1 MRLMRILIV
10 LILCIKS
17 FYRALPVQSKA
28 LENIDDQLFWQAAWF
43 SEDGKP
49 ASPFTR
55 DSKKITAK
63 SIFITPNFVNQP
75 AQYCPDGYRIDNG
88 KCIKI
93 ISFHQTSE
101 ELLATRLSSLITTDD
116 TTNFDYDYDS
126 FEDEQNSNNGNS
138 NQEDIKLPLVPIL
151 HESNED
157 EGDDSN
163 NSNINAKNVTVK
175 EYETDVTTDNPFV
188 SSSTFHDFRTE
199 NKTDSVEIIITTLSS
214 NDDDDVNNRNDTT
227 YEHDNAAAIK
237 PSVDEFH
244 ENLNDDDVN
253 ENFSLTF
260 SNTTTTPQQID
271 STIIATTT
279 TTEVAA
285 KAALEY
291 ENITEK
297 ISSIENET
305 SVMQDRSNED
315 NQNVEPSFL
324 LLPLAETLEREN
336 STKNNI
342 KNFTIIDSN
351 STINIKNSRYD
362 GNDAADDEI
371 LSNSTVLDF
380 NENSQ
385 TEESIIES
393 SDTINFDDSSFLV
406 NDSLIMIDNASSIL
420 NISSIVADYDDI
432 TTIDPFMNR
441 MDEEQVTTTLQTN
454 SDDDS
459 VDNSDNV
466 SIKTET
472 TDENTSIIDED
483 KTSAFKY
490 ETTSYYS
497 LDDRQNSNEDD
508 ETNKFVYHHQ
518 QQQHHVPTTTIET
531 STQSVKGN
539 KLKFP
544 DEEINNRVR
553 FPDNFNNNNDEIVT
567 TSSRIQSRLLP
578 SSTSATSRFSW
589 PRENNNHRL
598 TTNIFQF
605 WNQQPLLNDFQR
617 ARENS
622 KSFRADDFFP
632 YTRKVQI
639 VTPQRYNY

>member
-17 FYRALPVQSKA
+17 LYRALPVQSKA

-43 SEDGKP
+43 SEDSKP
-49 ASPFTR
+49 ASPFTS

-93 ISFHQTSE
+93 ITFHQTSE

-126 FEDEQNSNNGNS
+126 FEDEQNSNNGET

-157 EGDDSN
+157 EGEDSN

-175 EYETDVTTDNPFV
+175 EYETDVTTDNPFM

-214 NDDDDVNNRNDTT
+214 NDDDDVSNRNDTT

-253 ENFSLTF
+253 ENFSSTF
-260 SNTTTTPQQID
+260 SNTTTTPQQQID
-271 STIIATTT
+271 SITTT
-279 TTEVAA
+279 TTAEV
-285 KAALEY
+285 AALEY

-297 ISSIENET
+297 ISSNENET

-336 STKNNI
+336 STKNHKN
-342 KNFTIIDSN
+342 NFTIIDSSSN
-351 STINIKNSRYD
+351 STINIKNSSY
-362 GNDAADDEI
+362 DAADNEI

-406 NDSLIMIDNASSIL
+406 NDSLIMIDNTSSIL

-441 MDEEQVTTTLQTN
+441 MDDEQATTTLQTSN
-454 SDDDS
+454 DDDDS
-459 VDNSDNV
+459 SDNV

-497 LDDRQNSNEDD
+497 LDDRQNSNGDD
-508 ETNKFVYHHQ
+508 EINKFVYHHQ
-518 QQQHHVPTTTIET
+518 QQQQHVPTTKTTIET

-553 FPDNFNNNNDEIVT
+553 FPDDYNNNNDEIVT
-567 TSSRIQSRLLP
+567 TSSRIQSRLIP
-578 SSTSATSRFSW
+578 SSSTSATSRFSW

-605 WNQQPLLNDFQR
+605 WNQQPLLEDFQR

>member
-10 LILCIKS
+10 LILCVKS
-17 FYRALPVQSKA
+17 LYRALPVQSKA

-43 SEDGKP
+43 SEDRKP
-49 ASPFTR
+49 ASPFTS

-63 SIFITPNFVNQP
+63 SIFITPNFINQP
-75 AQYCPDGYRIDNG
+75 APYCPDGYRVDNG

-93 ISFHQTSE
+93 INIHQTSE
-101 ELLATRLSSLITTDD
+101 EMLATRLSSLITTDD

-126 FEDEQNSNNGNS
+126 FEDEPNNEQ

-157 EGDDSN
+157 ETDS

-175 EYETDVTTDNPFV
+175 EYGTEVTTDNPFM

-214 NDDDDVNNRNDTT
+214 DDDVSDTT
-227 YEHDNAAAIK
+227 YEHDNPTIK

-244 ENLNDDDVN
+244 ENSNDDDVN
-253 ENFSLTF
+253 ENFSSTF
-260 SNTTTTPQQID
+260 SNTTTSPQQID
-271 STIIATTT
+271 PTTTTT
-279 TTEVAA
+279 TTEAA
-285 KAALEY
+285 IALEY

-297 ISSIENET
+297 MSSNENET
-305 SVMQDRSNED
+305 SVMQDLSNED

-324 LLPLAETLEREN
+324 LLPLAVETLEREN
-336 STKNNI
+336 STKNNN
-342 KNFTIIDSN
+342 NFTIIDSN
-351 STINIKNSRYD
+351 STINIKNSSYD
-362 GNDAADDEI
+362 VDDDDDEI

-393 SDTINFDDSSFLV
+393 SDTINFDDTSFLV

-420 NISSIVADYDDI
+420 NSSSDYDDYI
-432 TTIDPFMNR
+432 TTIDPFMKE
-441 MDEEQVTTTLQTN
+441 DQTTLQT
-454 SDDDS
+454 SDD
-459 VDNSDNV
+459 SDNV
-466 SIKTET
+466 SIKTST
-472 TDENTSIIDED
+472 TDENTSITDED

-497 LDDRQNSNEDD
+497 LDDRQNSNGND
-508 ETNKFVYHHQ
+508 ETNKFVYHH
-518 QQQHHVPTTTIET
+518 HVPTAATTATTIET

-553 FPDNFNNNNDEIVT
+553 FPDDYNNNNDEIVT
-567 TSSRIQSRLLP
+567 TSSRIQSRLIP
-578 SSTSATSRFSW
+578 SSSTSATSRFSW
-589 PRENNNHRL
+589 PRDNNHRL
-598 TTNIFQF
+598 TTNIFQY
-605 WNQQPLLNDFQR
+605 WNQQPLLEDYQR

>member
-43 SEDGKP
+43 SEDSKP
-49 ASPFTR
+49 ASPFTS

-63 SIFITPNFVNQP
+63 SIFITPNFVNQ
-75 AQYCPDGYRIDNG
+75 ASKYCPDGYRVDNG

-93 ISFHQTSE
+93 ISIYQTSE
-101 ELLATRLSSLITTDD
+101 EVLATRLSSLITTDD

-126 FEDEQNSNNGNS
+126 FEDEQINEDDGNKD
-138 NQEDIKLPLVPIL
+138 QEDIKLPLVPIL

-157 EGDDSN
+157 TENS

-175 EYETDVTTDNPFV
+175 EYGTEVTTDNPFM
-188 SSSTFHDFRTE
+188 SSNTFHDFRTE

-214 NDDDDVNNRNDTT
+214 GGDDESNSTA
-227 YEHDNAAAIK
+227 YEHDNPTIK

-244 ENLNDDDVN
+244 ENSNDDDVN
-253 ENFSLTF
+253 ENFSSTF
-260 SNTTTTPQQID
+260 SNATSTTQQQHID
-271 STIIATTT
+271 PIT
-279 TTEVAA
+279 TTEAA
-285 KAALEY
+285 AED

-297 ISSIENET
+297 NENEA

-324 LLPLAETLEREN
+324 LLLPVAETLEREN
-336 STKNNI
+336 STKNNN
-342 KNFTIIDSN
+342 NFTIIDISNSN
-351 STINIKNSRYD
+351 STINIKNSSNYD
-362 GNDAADDEI
+362 GSDDDEI

-420 NISSIVADYDDI
+420 NSSSIVADYDDI

-441 MDEEQVTTTLQTN
+441 NDEEQTTLQTN
-454 SDDDS
+454 RDEAASDDN
-459 VDNSDNV
+459 VDSDNV
-466 SIKTET
+466 SSKTET
-472 TDENTSIIDED
+472 TDENTSITDED

-497 LDDRQNSNEDD
+497 LDDRQNSKEDD
-508 ETNKFVYHHQ
+508 ETNKFVYHS
-518 QQQHHVPTTTIET
+518 HVPSTAAAVTATTIET
-531 STQSVKGN
+531 STHSVKGN

-553 FPDNFNNNNDEIVT
+553 FPDDYNNNNNNDEIVT
-567 TSSRIQSRLLP
+567 TSSRIQSRLIP
-578 SSTSATSRFSW
+578 SSSTSATSRFSW
-589 PRENNNHRL
+589 PRENNHRL

-605 WNQQPLLNDFQR
+605 WNQQPLLEDFQR

>member
-17 FYRALPVQSKA
+17 LYRALPVQSKA
-28 LENIDDQLFWQAAWF
+28 LENTDDQLFWQAAWF
-43 SEDGKP
+43 SEDSKP
-49 ASPFTR
+49 ASPFTS

-93 ISFHQTSE
+93 FSFHQTSE
-101 ELLATRLSSLITTDD
+101 EMLATRLSSLITTDD

-126 FEDEQNSNNGNS
+126 FEDEQNNDNNEQNGVK
-138 NQEDIKLPLVPIL
+138 NQEELKLPLVPIL

-157 EGDDSN
+157 ETDSY
-163 NSNINAKNVTVK
+163 NSNINAKNITVK
-175 EYETDVTTDNPFV
+175 EYETEVTTDNPFM
-188 SSSTFHDFRTE
+188 SSTNTFHDFHTE

-214 NDDDDVNNRNDTT
+214 DDDENNSNRNDTT
-227 YEHDNAAAIK
+227 YEHDIATIK

-260 SNTTTTPQQID
+260 SNTTTSPEQID
-271 STIIATTT
+271 LTTT
-279 TTEVAA
+279 TTTIAVTT
-285 KAALEY
+285 AALEY

-297 ISSIENET
+297 ISSNKNET
-305 SVMQDRSNED
+305 SVMQDRNNDD

-324 LLPLAETLEREN
+324 LLPLAETLVREN
-336 STKNNI
+336 STKNNN
-342 KNFTIIDSN
+342 NFTIIDSISNSN
-351 STINIKNSRYD
+351 STININNSSS
-362 GNDAADDEI
+362 DDEI

-380 NENSQ
+380 NENLQ

-406 NDSLIMIDNASSIL
+406 NDSLIMIDNTSSIL
-420 NISSIVADYDDI
+420 NSSINADYDDI

-441 MDEEQVTTTLQTN
+441 NDEDQTTLQTQT
-454 SDDDS
+454 SADD
-459 VDNSDNV
+459 VNSDNV
-466 SIKTET
+466 SIKTDT
-472 TDENTSIIDED
+472 TDENTSITDED

-497 LDDRQNSNEDD
+497 LDDRQNSKGDD

-518 QQQHHVPTTTIET
+518 APTTEATTTTTIET

-553 FPDNFNNNNDEIVT
+553 FPDDYNNNNDEIVT
-567 TSSRIQSRLLP
+567 TSSRIQSRLIP
-578 SSTSATSRFSW
+578 SSSTSATSRFSW
-589 PRENNNHRL
+589 PRENNHRL

-605 WNQQPLLNDFQR
+605 WNQQPLLEDFQR